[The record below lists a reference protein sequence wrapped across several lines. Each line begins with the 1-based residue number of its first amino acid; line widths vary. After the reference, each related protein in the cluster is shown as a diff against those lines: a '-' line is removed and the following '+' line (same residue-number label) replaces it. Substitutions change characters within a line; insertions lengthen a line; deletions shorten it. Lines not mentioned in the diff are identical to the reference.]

1 MLMRNLLSIL
11 LLGMCSVLS
20 AQQGWVVVTLQA
32 DQYSGETSWLISD
45 ESGFV
50 GEESPGVIY
59 SNSYTEQIVFLP
71 PGNYTFTIFDSF
83 GDGICCGFGE
93 GWFALNN
100 ACGVDT
106 AVYDFSTAEL
116 TIPFEILPCPPPI
129 FGCMQEGAL
138 DYNPWANAPGP
149 CSFPPEQCGDGENNI
164 IVTVT
169 PDTYAGEI
177 SWDIMTFPDG
187 EIVANGSGY
196 SVTGVPVIEAV
207 CLPVG
212 SEFKVNVY
220 DTFGDGMCG
229 SCYGG
234 VDGNISVTTL
244 CGDTLYYVGDTTQFE
259 SVGSDIIE
267 VGLCVPPIPQ
277 GCTDPWFTE
286 YDPHAVIDDG
296 SCETD
301 VIYGCIDESAINYNP
316 DANTMATEDNCE
328 FTFTLTDGA
337 GDGWFGSWIGVVQG
351 DEIFG
356 PFTMH
361 PDDGFEKEIQIPLY
375 SGEAIDVMFFTQGNA
390 ATTANQCG
398 FYFDGPEGT
407 FLEGGTN
414 PWADVIKTF
423 PYRYIGTPLCDN
435 FCEPTIVGCTIDFA
449 CNYNPEANMPDMCT
463 FPIEFYDCNN
473 ECVNDLD
480 GDGICDELEVV
491 GCQDPTAFN
500 YNEAATDAGECIP
513 VVFGC
518 TDPTQYNYDPEANT
532 ENNSCIPYM
541 YGCTDPLALNYDE
554 DANTDNGSCIEVV
567 EGCSDPEAYN
577 YDELVN
583 VGDSSTCLYDAG
595 CIGDPGVPY
604 WLNDECYAWAITV
617 DPYCCETAWD
627 GVCVELYD
635 YCGDETSY
643 VDIAVQ
649 SLLHFYPNP
658 TSGDIR
664 VQAPIGTILSII
676 DASGRKIIE
685 TQETNIHLPTAGV
698 YVIMANYKGRIKKE
712 TVVRQ

>member
-1 MLMRNLLSIL
+1 MLMRNFLAIL
-11 LLGMCSVLS
+11 LLGVCGVLS

-59 SNSYTEQIVFLP
+59 SNSYNEQIVFLP
-71 PGNYTFTIFDSF
+71 PGQYTFTIFDSF
-83 GDGICCGFGE
+83 GDGICCSFGE

-106 AVYDFSTAEL
+106 AVYDFNVAEL

-149 CSFPPEQCGDGENNI
+149 CSFPPEQCGDGESNI
-164 IVTVT
+164 VVTVT

-187 EIVANGSGY
+187 TIVADGAGY
-196 SVTGVPVIEAV
+196 TTVGVPVIEAV

-212 SEFKVNVY
+212 TEFKVNVY

-234 VDGNISVTTL
+234 VDGNISVTNL
-244 CGDTLYYVGDTTQFE
+244 CGDTLYYIGDTLQFE
-259 SVGSDIIE
+259 SEGSDIILVE
-267 VGLCVPPIPQ
+267 QCVPNVQQ
-277 GCTDPWFTE
+277 GCTDPWFVE
-286 YDPHAVIDDG
+286 YDPHAIIDDG

-301 VIYGCIDESAINYNP
+301 VIYGCTIPGSINYNP
-316 DANTMATEDNCE
+316 DANTLETEDNCE

-361 PDDGFEKEIQIPLY
+361 PNDGFEKEIQIPLY

-390 ATTANQCG
+390 ETTAAQCG
-398 FYFDGPEGT
+398 FYFDGPNGT

-414 PWADVIKTF
+414 PWADAIKKF
-423 PYRYIGTPLCDN
+423 PYRYIGTPLCDD
-435 FCEPTIVGCTIDFA
+435 FCEPVVVGCTISSA
-449 CNYNPEANMPDMCT
+449 CNYNPEANMPDSCT
-463 FPIEFYDCNN
+463 FPIEYYDCTNV
-473 ECVNDLD
+473 CWNDTD
-480 GDGICDELEVV
+480 GDGVCDELEIA

-500 YNEAATDAGECIP
+500 YDENATDAGECID
-513 VVFGC
+513 VIFGC

-532 ENNSCIPYM
+532 ENGSCIPYV

-554 DANTDNGSCIEVV
+554 DANTDNDSCIEVV
-567 EGCSDPEAYN
+567 EGCSDPEAAN
-577 YDELVN
+577 YDEAVN
-583 VGDSSTCLYDAG
+583 SGDNSSCLYDAG
-595 CIGDPGVPY
+595 CIGDPGEPY
-604 WLNDECYAWAITV
+604 WLNDNCYAWVITV

-627 GVCVELYD
+627 GVCVELYE
-635 YCGDETSY
+635 YCGSETSSID
-643 VDIAVQ
+643 VAMQ

-658 TSGDIR
+658 TDGEIR
-664 VQAPIGTILSII
+664 VQAPMGTVISII
-676 DASGRKIIE
+676 DSSGRKIIE
-685 TQETNIHLPTAGV
+685 TEDTTIQLPSAGV
-698 YVIMANYKGRIKKE
+698 YVIMANYKGRIKRE

>member
-1 MLMRNLLSIL
+1 M
-11 LLGMCSVLS
+11 LS

-32 DQYSGETSWLISD
+32 DQYSGETSWLITD

-59 SNSYTEQIVFLP
+59 SNSYNEQIVFLP
-71 PGNYTFTIFDSF
+71 PGQYTFTIFDSF
-83 GDGICCGFGE
+83 GDGICCDFGE

-149 CSFPPEQCGDGENNI
+149 CSFPPEQCGDGESNI
-164 IVTVT
+164 VVTVT

-187 EIVANGSGY
+187 TIVADGAGY
-196 SVTGVPVIEAV
+196 TTTGIPVLEAV

-212 SEFKVNVY
+212 TEFKVNVY

-244 CGDTLYYVGDTTQFE
+244 CGDTLYYIGDTLQYE
-259 SVGSDIIE
+259 SVASDIILVE
-267 VGLCVPPIPQ
+267 QCVPNVQQ
-277 GCTDPWFTE
+277 GCTDPWFVE
-286 YDPHAVIDDG
+286 YDPHAIIDDG

-301 VIYGCIDESAINYNP
+301 VIYGCTIPGSINYNP
-316 DANTMATEDNCE
+316 NANTLETEDNCE

-361 PDDGFEKEIQIPLY
+361 PNDGFEKEIQIPLY

-390 ATTANQCG
+390 ETTAAQCG
-398 FYFDGPEGT
+398 FYFDGPNGT

-414 PWADVIKTF
+414 PWADAIKKF
-423 PYRYIGTPLCDN
+423 PYRYIGTPLCDD
-435 FCEPTIVGCTIDFA
+435 FCEPVVVGCTISSA
-449 CNYNPEANMPDMCT
+449 CNYNPDANMPDSCT
-463 FPIEFYDCNN
+463 FPIEYYDCTNV
-473 ECVNDLD
+473 CWNDTD
-480 GDGICDELEVV
+480 GDGVCDELEVV

-500 YNEAATDAGECIP
+500 YDENATDAGECID
-513 VVFGC
+513 VIFGC

-532 ENNSCIPYM
+532 ENGSCIPYV

-554 DANTDNGSCIEVV
+554 DANTDNDSCIEVV
-567 EGCSDPEAYN
+567 EGCSDPEAAN
-577 YDELVN
+577 YDEAVN
-583 VGDSSTCLYDAG
+583 SGDNSSCLYDAG
-595 CIGDPGVPY
+595 CIGDPGDPY
-604 WLNDECYAWAITV
+604 WLNDNCYAWVITV

-627 GVCVELYD
+627 GVCIELYE
-635 YCGDETSY
+635 YCGNETSSI
-643 VDIAVQ
+643 DIAVQ

-658 TSGDIR
+658 TDGEIR
-664 VQAPIGTILSII
+664 VQAPIGTVISII
-676 DASGRKIIE
+676 DSSGRKIIE
-685 TQETNIHLPTAGV
+685 TKDTTIQLPSAGV
-698 YVIMANYKGRIKKE
+698 YVIMANYKGRIKRE

>member
-1 MLMRNLLSIL
+1 M
-11 LLGMCSVLS
+11 LS

-59 SNSYTEQIVFLP
+59 SNSYNEQIVFLP
-71 PGNYTFTIFDSF
+71 PGQYTFTIFDSF
-83 GDGICCGFGE
+83 GDGICCSFGE

-106 AVYDFSTAEL
+106 AVYDFNVAEL

-149 CSFPPEQCGDGENNI
+149 CSFPPEQCGDGESNI
-164 IVTVT
+164 VVTVT

-187 EIVANGSGY
+187 TIVADGAGY
-196 SVTGVPVIEAV
+196 TTVGVPVIEAV

-212 SEFKVNVY
+212 TEFKVNVY

-234 VDGNISVTTL
+234 VDGNISVTNL
-244 CGDTLYYVGDTTQFE
+244 CGDTLYYIGDTLQFE
-259 SVGSDIIE
+259 SEGSDIILVE
-267 VGLCVPPIPQ
+267 QCVPNVQQ
-277 GCTDPWFTE
+277 GCTDPWFVE
-286 YDPHAVIDDG
+286 YDPHAIIDDG

-301 VIYGCIDESAINYNP
+301 VIYGCTIPGSINYNP
-316 DANTMATEDNCE
+316 DANTLETEDNCE

-361 PDDGFEKEIQIPLY
+361 PNDGFEKEIQIPLY

-390 ATTANQCG
+390 ETTAAQCG
-398 FYFDGPEGT
+398 FYFDGPNGT

-414 PWADVIKTF
+414 PWADAIKKF
-423 PYRYIGTPLCDN
+423 PYRYIGTPLCDD
-435 FCEPTIVGCTIDFA
+435 FCEPVVVGCTISSA
-449 CNYNPEANMPDMCT
+449 CNYNPEANMPDSCT
-463 FPIEFYDCNN
+463 FPIEYYDCTNV
-473 ECVNDLD
+473 CWNDTD
-480 GDGICDELEVV
+480 GDGVCDELEIA

-500 YNEAATDAGECIP
+500 YDENATDAGECID
-513 VVFGC
+513 VIFGC

-532 ENNSCIPYM
+532 ENGSCIPYV

-554 DANTDNGSCIEVV
+554 DANTDNDSCIEVV
-567 EGCSDPEAYN
+567 EGCSDPEAAN
-577 YDELVN
+577 YDEAVN
-583 VGDSSTCLYDAG
+583 SGDNSSCLYDAG
-595 CIGDPGVPY
+595 CIGDPGEPY
-604 WLNDECYAWAITV
+604 WLNDNCYAWVITV

-627 GVCVELYD
+627 GVCVELYE
-635 YCGDETSY
+635 YCGSETSSID
-643 VDIAVQ
+643 VAMQ

-658 TSGDIR
+658 TDGEIR
-664 VQAPIGTILSII
+664 VQAPMGTVISII
-676 DASGRKIIE
+676 DSSGRKIIE
-685 TQETNIHLPTAGV
+685 TEDTTIQLPSAGV
-698 YVIMANYKGRIKKE
+698 YVIMANYKGRIKRE